1 MLDLKN
7 IIILAVAFCNFAL
20 GSYVFWRGRTK
31 KVNRSFGYL
40 TFSVV
45 SWCLIM
51 IVYRLANTAEI
62 GVFWAKL
69 LYLSAACIAYV
80 FLLFTFIFPFSRS
93 SLKPIYK
100 IFLALPFIFIGI
112 SSLIPS
118 WIVKDVILLV
128 GQEKQII
135 F

>member
-1 MLDLKN
+1 MMLDLKN

-80 FLLFTFIFPFSRS
+80 FLLFTFILSICFRRYSLLFSGFS
-93 SLKPIYK
+93 NHH
-100 IFLALPFIFIGI
+100 FL
-112 SSLIPS
+112 S
-118 WIVKDVILLV
+118 
-128 GQEKQII
+128 
-135 F
+135 